1 MRKEDRGVVGYGRV
15 TGQLGV
21 VLSGCVSARNL
32 KTLLVRPIL
41 RNSLAAC
48 WPELA
53 ATKSKVVLADVI
65 RNVTCGRV
73 LMT

>member
-53 ATKSKVVLADVI
+53 NGVKDVLADVV
-65 RNVTCGRV
+65 RNVTRGRF
-73 LMT
+73 LMP